1 MKRRQF
7 LAQIGVAATGIMIS
21 ELAGASFKAA
31 GSREESKELDH
42 KEGYEREAAF
52 HDALGLCQ
60 PYMKFGQ
67 LNEIIRLIS
76 PAFLV
81 GLFEYRPCIRRLRY
95 VGLEDDDG
103 FRLDCDD
110 FRLGK
115 VYESVSFNGGTYIIA
130 NPGGSEDHVIGCAH
144 FERLT

>member
-7 LAQIGVAATGIMIS
+7 LAQIGAAATGIMIS

-31 GSREESKELDH
+31 GSREESKVLEH
-42 KEGYEREAAF
+42 MEGYEREAAF

-60 PYMKFGQ
+60 PYMKAAQ
-67 LNEIIRLIS
+67 LKEIVRLIS

-81 GLFEYRPCIRRLRY
+81 GLFEYRPCSRQLRY
-95 VGLEDDDG
+95 VGLEDCDG
-103 FRLDCDD
+103 FRLDE
-110 FRLGK
+110 

-130 NPGGSEDHVIGCAH
+130 NPGDRGDRVIGCAY
-144 FERLT
+144 FERIT